1 MTMHAALLD
10 RLSAILAPDEVS
22 TDIEARRCASGDL
35 FSQGALCAA
44 VITPRE
50 TATLAAAVAAATA
63 GGFAIVP
70 RGGGLT
76 HTGGYTPA
84 TEAAI
89 VVDTSAMNRIVSL
102 SEEDMTIT
110 VQAGV
115 TWKQVNDALA
125 GRGLRLPFF
134 GPFSGARAT
143 IGGGLSTGAT
153 YLGGARHGSA
163 ADIVLGLTVV
173 LANGGVVH
181 TGHAAAAKAEK
192 PVYRAYGPDLC
203 GLFVNDQ
210 GALGVKAEAR
220 LRLIRAPEATDF
232 LSFVFADVA
241 SAARAASE
249 VGRSGAAEDAYVI
262 DPSVARARLAQ
273 RRLRGDLQALRQVV
287 GQETSLRRAL
297 VAGFRT
303 ATGSTRAMAR
313 DFSLHLVCAG
323 RSRAAVAAD
332 MAACRA
338 IARRFGGR
346 EVASTA
352 PRLNRANPFPPI
364 TTATGRAGGRWAAVN
379 AKVAHSD
386 AVRLI
391 AEAEAVLARHG
402 AAMTALGVE
411 RSLQLYVISTHV
423 FHYECMLWWADDWLP
438 LHRQGAE
445 LYGAPAS
452 EPRADPPARA
462 LAALV
467 RQDLLD
473 LFKRFGAAS
482 NQLGRAY
489 DYVGALRP
497 HSRALLEGLKRQV
510 DPKGLMNPG
519 VLGL

>member
-1 MTMHAALLD
+1 MTMHAPLLD
-10 RLSAILAPDEVS
+10 TLRSILAPEELS
-22 TDIEARRCASGDL
+22 TDIDVRRYASGDL

-50 TATLAAAVAAATA
+50 TARLAAAVAAATA
-63 GGFAIVP
+63 RGYAILP

-76 HTGGYTPA
+76 HSGGYSA
-84 TEAAI
+84 NIDASV
-89 VVDTSAMNRIVSL
+89 VVDTSAMNRIVSI

-110 VQAGV
+110 VQAGA
-115 TWKQVNDALA
+115 TWQQVNDALA

-163 ADIVLGLTVV
+163 ADIVLDLTIV
-173 LANGGVVH
+173 LADGSIVH
-181 TGHAAAAKAEK
+181 TGHGAAAEAQK

-210 GALGVKAEAR
+210 GALGVKAQAR
-220 LRLIRAPEATDF
+220 LRLMRAPEATDF

-249 VGRSGAAEDAYVI
+249 IARSGAAEDAYVI
-262 DPSVARARLAQ
+262 DPAVARARLAQ
-273 RRLRGDLQALRQVV
+273 RSLRGDLQALRQVV

-297 VAGFRT
+297 AAGFRT
-303 ATGSTRAMAR
+303 ATGSTRGMAQN
-313 DFSLHLVCAG
+313 FSLHLVCAG
-323 RSRAAVAAD
+323 RSRAAVRAD
-332 MAACRA
+332 LAACRGM
-338 IARRFGGR
+338 ARRLGGR
-346 EVASTA
+346 EIASTA

-391 AEAEAVLARHG
+391 TAAEVVLARHG

-411 RSLQLYVISTHV
+411 SSLQLYVISTHV
-423 FHYECMLWWADDWLP
+423 FHYECMLWWGDDWLP
-438 LHRQGAE
+438 LHRHDAD
-445 LYGAPAS
+445 LYGATLPEPPAD
-452 EPRADPPARA
+452 RPARA
-462 LAALV
+462 LAAAV

-489 DYVGALRP
+489 DYAGALRP
-497 HSRALLEGLKRQV
+497 ESRALLEGLKRQA